1 MISLEKVTKIFKKRS
16 ALDDVTLNF
25 PSAEISVVLGLSGSG
40 KTVLLRCLSGELK
53 PDSGR
58 IVRKNISLCAYA
70 GENPDYFSKL
80 GTSEILAMW
89 RLLYPDFEEE
99 KFRNFIGEKNISKN
113 KQLFNM
119 ALVSA
124 SNADVVIFD
133 EPSECLDSE
142 EKPNFLDLLKEL
154 ALKGKTV
161 IVGATEIGEFE
172 SIADRVVVLSSG
184 KVVVA
189 AKAGELLSSH
199 RLFPGATTISPDYKV
214 IGPVFNE
221 RLIQTDDEIGREAT
235 LKEIVTGYINGS
247 SK

>member
-1 MISLEKVTKIFKKRS
+1 MEKVTKIFKKRK
-16 ALDDVTLNF
+16 ALDDITVNF
-25 PSAEISVVLGLSGSG
+25 PGAEISVVLGLSGSG

-58 IVRKNISLCAYA
+58 IIRKNSGLCAYA
-70 GENPDYFSKL
+70 CENPDYFSKFVA
-80 GTSEILAMW
+80 SDILAMW

-99 KFRNFIGEKNISKN
+99 KFRSFIGEKNISKN
-113 KQLFNM
+113 RQLFNL

-142 EKPNFLDLLKEL
+142 EKPEFLDLLKEL
-154 ALKGKTV
+154 ARKGKTV
-161 IVGATEIGEFE
+161 IIGATEIGEFE
-172 SIADRVVVLSSG
+172 SITDRVVVLSSG
-184 KVVVA
+184 RVVVA
-189 AKAGELLSSH
+189 AKAAELLSSH

-221 RLIQTDDEIGREAT
+221 RLIQTDEDIGRKAA
-235 LKEIVTGYINGS
+235 LKEIVTGYVNGS
-247 SK
+247 SS